1 MAEITKEMIFG
12 TQKKQNNE
20 SSVPVS
26 VEVPE
31 EDKIIM
37 VDTDKL
43 VAYRGEQPIK
53 YYSEADYQQLKE
65 SIARVGILNP
75 IIVRKIEDEKYEIF
89 SGHNRLKVAL
99 ELGINPIPARL
110 RNVDDE
116 HAKLIMIDTNLC
128 QRQDIP
134 LSEKGEAYKM
144 KLEALKKIR
153 ESEVAHDG
161 QGASVKLIA
170 ENSVDSKTTIQ
181 RLIRTTEL
189 IEPLKEKLNK
199 LEQLSL
205 LAGVEL
211 SYISPEEQEIINKV
225 LDDNNLKI
233 SVEQAENLRAIKGTI
248 TENAVYEVF
257 KPKEKVIT
265 VKFTGRLSKSTFEK
279 YKEKFASNEE
289 FDEVVDRL
297 LQDYFDLKVG

>member
-1 MAEITKEMIFG
+1 MEGLTKEMVFG
-12 TQKKQNNE
+12 TQKKKNDVPSPIINE
-20 SSVPVS
+20 KTD
-26 VEVPE
+26 
-31 EDKIIM
+31 EDRIVMI
-37 VDTDKL
+37 DTDKL

-53 YYSEADYQQLKE
+53 YYSESDYQQLKE

-75 IIVRKIEDEKYEIF
+75 IIVRKIEDDKFEIF
-89 SGHNRLKVAL
+89 SGHNRLKVAK
-99 ELGINPIPARL
+99 ELGINLIPARI

-144 KLEALKKIR
+144 KLETLKKIR
-153 ESEVAHDG
+153 ENEVAHDE
-161 QGASVKLIA
+161 QGASVEIIA
-170 ENSVDSKTTIQ
+170 KDSGDSRATIQ
-181 RLIRTTEL
+181 RLIRITEL
-189 IEPLKEKLNK
+189 IKPLQLKVNK
-199 LEQLSL
+199 QEQISL

-211 SYISPEEQEIINKV
+211 SHISPEEQEIINKV

-248 TENAVYEVF
+248 TEQSVYEVF

-265 VKFTGRLSKSTFEK
+265 VKFTGKLSKSTFEK